1 MWSPKFICGEKMIN
15 ITSIASSYRLDYVGW
30 EFRFGAVVL
39 HLTYSMDY
47 MEWAFKF
54 GALPLAPLVTAFECI
69 QIHRQIKSHKLGKLI
84 LQNFVYEFKTWIP
97 RRWKIKD
104 SGLFQYICS
113 LKCDLSSQFP
123 LYMTLWQDLIISQ
136 TFFAQ

>member
-1 MWSPKFICGEKMIN
+1 MHLHIVWIMWGEN
-15 ITSIASSYRLDYVGW
+15 LDLVHW
-30 EFRFGAVVL
+30 CCIL
-39 HLTYSMDY
+39 HTVWIIWSEHSNSVHFL
-47 MEWAFKF
+47 A
-54 GALPLAPLVTAFECI
+54 APLVTAFECI

-113 LKCDLSSQFP
+113 LKCDLRSQFP
-123 LYMTLWQDLIISQ
+123 LYNVNDPLTRLNYITKIFCPIRSRRH
-136 TFFAQ
+136 T